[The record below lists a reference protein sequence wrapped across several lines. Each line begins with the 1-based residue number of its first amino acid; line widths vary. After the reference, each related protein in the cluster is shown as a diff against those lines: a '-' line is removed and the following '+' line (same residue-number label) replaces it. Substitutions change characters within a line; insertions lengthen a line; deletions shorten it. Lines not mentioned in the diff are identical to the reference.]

1 MRRTCFVIFA
11 MVASL
16 AVSAQETEGW
26 YPIGTSKNDNI
37 EWSIKLGTVQRSEN
51 KAGERITIVVGK
63 YVDKKAD
70 RVHISKWYV
79 TDTDCKREYGN
90 LTVLRMD
97 GSLAF
102 EAPFAKGSEDVASTI
117 AETLCLFSIA
127 SGYR

>member
-1 MRRTCFVIFA
+1 

-37 EWSIKLGTVQRSEN
+37 EWSIKLGTIQRSEN

-63 YVDKKAD
+63 YVDKEAG

-79 TDTDCKREYGN
+79 TDTDCEREYGN
-90 LTVLRMD
+90 LTALKMD
-97 GSLAF
+97 GKFLA
-102 EAPFAKGSEDVASTI
+102 EAPFAKGSEDVASKI